1 MNLEGIEA
9 RLKFL
14 IEDQLAGAL
23 TGRNM
28 EELIVQKLAAA
39 IRDGTITAPDGTR
52 LAPNVYTLGVAPATA
67 RHWREPGLLGPLTEI
82 IRTTAKDAGLI
93 FEFPPVI
100 TITTDASLPAD
111 MISLLASH
119 QDSQTM
125 EDTQNTPPVAEEKI
139 LEEEIIPENAY
150 LIIEGIKLF
159 ALSAPVIN
167 IGRRLDNTLVIDD
180 PRVSRNHAQ
189 LRAIKGRYVIFDLNS
204 TGGTFVNGRRASQ
217 GVLYPGD
224 VISLAGVMLI
234 FGQNNPPLR
243 SDMAIVSPDANSSNA
258 NRPTALLATTPFL
271 KKKKKE

>member
-9 RLKFL
+9 HLKFL

-52 LAPNVYTLGVAPATA
+52 LAPNVYTLGVAPATT
-67 RHWREPGLLGPLTEI
+67 RHWREPGLLGTLTEI

-167 IGRRLDNTLVIDD
+167 VGRRLDNTLVIDD

-189 LRAIKGRYVIFDLNS
+189 LRAIQGRYVIFDLNS
-204 TGGTFVNGRRASQ
+204 TGGTFVNGRRANQ

-271 KKKKKE
+271 RKKKNE

>member
-9 RLKFL
+9 RIKSL
-14 IEDQLAGAL
+14 IEDRLAGAL

-52 LAPNVYTLGVAPATA
+52 LAPNAYTLVVAPATA
-67 RHWREPGLLGPLTEI
+67 RHWQEPGLLGTLTDI
-82 IRTTAKDAGLI
+82 IKTTAKDEGLK

-100 TITTDASLPAD
+100 TLTTSASLPAD
-111 MISLLASH
+111 VLSLFASH
-119 QDSQTM
+119 QDSKTL
-125 EDTQNTPPVAEEKI
+125 EDTQNTPPVSEEQ
-139 LEEEIIPENAY
+139 IIEDNTMPENAY
-150 LIIEGIKLF
+150 LIVEGVSVF
-159 ALSAPVIN
+159 TLSAPVIN
-167 IGRRLDNTLVIDD
+167 IGRRLDNSLVIDD

-189 LRAIKGRYVIFDLNS
+189 LRAIKGRYVVFDLNS
-204 TGGTFVNGRRASQ
+204 TGGTFINGRRVGQ

-234 FGQNNPPLR
+234 FGQDNPPQR
-243 SDMAIVSPDANSSNA
+243 SDMAVASPGANSSN
-258 NRPTALLATTPFL
+258 NDRPTAVLVTTPFS